1 MLGLII
7 VNKFMNSDE
16 LVALT
21 ARVDQGHELS
31 EGEISVAVSSLVSEE
46 IPDEVKE
53 LFLKSLAQRG
63 ESPDEFSYLVERF
76 RNLAVDP
83 GIEDLS
89 KEAIDLC
96 GTGGD
101 KSGSFNISTAVSFI
115 LAAADVC
122 VIKHGNRSI
131 SSKCGSADLIEAC
144 GIPLHT
150 NQTIRRECLKR
161 FNFCFLFA
169 PEFHP
174 AFKSIVSV
182 RKKLAQQGVISVF
195 NRLGP
200 TLNPAC
206 PPHQLLGV
214 YDSQY
219 QSQISHA
226 LAKNGGTGGWVVHG
240 QIQGKTTGVDEL
252 TSCGTNCILGYG
264 DHATSDTLH
273 INPSEWNQS
282 LHPFEDLKGGGIEY
296 NLSLMTS
303 LAEGKCKGG
312 LLATILINA
321 ASALKIAGRVSTLH
335 SGVELAEVILR
346 DGKLKMWLSQVAEFF
361 KK

>member
-1 MLGLII
+1 
-7 VNKFMNSDE
+7 MNSDE

-31 EGEISVAVSSLVSEE
+31 EGEISVVVSSLVSEE

-161 FNFCFLFA
+161 F
-169 PEFHP
+169 
-174 AFKSIVSV
+174 
-182 RKKLAQQGVISVF
+182 
-195 NRLGP
+195 P
-200 TLNPAC
+200 T
-206 PPHQLLGV
+206 
-214 YDSQY
+214 
-219 QSQISHA
+219 
-226 LAKNGGTGGWVVHG
+226 K
-240 QIQGKTTGVDEL
+240 
-252 TSCGTNCILGYG
+252 
-264 DHATSDTLH
+264 
-273 INPSEWNQS
+273 
-282 LHPFEDLKGGGIEY
+282 
-296 NLSLMTS
+296 
-303 LAEGKCKGG
+303 
-312 LLATILINA
+312 
-321 ASALKIAGRVSTLH
+321 
-335 SGVELAEVILR
+335 
-346 DGKLKMWLSQVAEFF
+346 
-361 KK
+361 

>member
-1 MLGLII
+1 LHGLII
-7 VNKFMNSDE
+7 PNKFMNSTEIEE
-16 LVALT
+16 LT
-21 ARVDQGHELS
+21 TRVNQGHELS
-31 EGEISVAVSSLVSEE
+31 EGEISVVVSSLVSEK
-46 IPDEVKE
+46 IPDELKE
-53 LFLKSLAQRG
+53 LFLKSLARRG
-63 ESPDEFSYLVERF
+63 ESPDEFSCLVERF

-83 GIEDLS
+83 EIGDLS

-150 NQTIRRECLKR
+150 NQATRRECLKR

-174 AFKSIVSV
+174 AFKAIVSV

-206 PPHQLLGV
+206 PPYQLLGV

-219 QSQISHA
+219 QRQISHA
-226 LAKNGGTGGWVVHG
+226 LAKNGGAGGCVVHG
-240 QIQGKTTGVDEL
+240 KIKGETSGVDEL
-252 TSCGTNCILGYG
+252 TSCGTNYILGYG
-264 DHATSDTLH
+264 NHSTTDALQW
-273 INPSEWNQS
+273 NPSEWNQE
-282 LHPFEDLKGGGIEY
+282 LHPIEDLKGGGIQD
-296 NLSLMTS
+296 NLNLMMS
-303 LAEGKCKGG
+303 LADGDCKGG

-321 ASALKIAGRVSTLH
+321 ASALKISGRVSSLH